1 MLTMAVNSWKDKYS
15 SPSLS
20 AFVKALV
27 NDCRLI
33 RFAVLWL
40 SSSWRSFLMST
51 PSGPCCACQYLAQK
65 TACLWFQWQSCFLLL
80 DSRDSFKIYIGSYIH
95 VTSWT
100 LRTSTEN
107 VNLTL
112 LTLLVYIKTKFVF
125 LCKSE

>member
-51 PSGPCCACQYLAQK
+51 PSGPCCACQCLAQK
-65 TACLWFQWQSCFLLL
+65 KRACDFSGKVFLLL
-80 DSRDSFKIYIGSYIH
+80 DSRDSFKKYIGSYIH

-100 LRTSTEN
+100 LRTGTEN
-107 VNLTL
+107 VSLTL